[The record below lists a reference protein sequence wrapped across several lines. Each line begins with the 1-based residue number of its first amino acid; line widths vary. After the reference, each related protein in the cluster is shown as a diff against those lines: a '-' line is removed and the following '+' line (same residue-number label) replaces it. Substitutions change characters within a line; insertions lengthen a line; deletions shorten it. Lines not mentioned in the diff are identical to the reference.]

1 MIGAPVEVVGM
12 RPISRSQKVRLAT
25 EIFLTYARVRWLLFR
40 FELPAVLADLRSNG
54 GPPPTGDAARLASL
68 SGIRMGNAVIR
79 ALRVLPTDSRC
90 LMRSLVLTVLLV
102 RRGIDSSLIIGVRP
116 GNELKAHAWLERE
129 EIPLLPAGAEY
140 DRLLET

>member
-1 MIGAPVEVVGM
+1 M
-12 RPISRSQKVRLAT
+12 RPISRPQKARLAI
-25 EIFLTYARVRWLLFR
+25 EIFMTYARVRWLLLR
-40 FELPAVLADLRSNG
+40 FDLPTVLADLRSDTG
-54 GPPPTGDAARLASL
+54 SPPSGDAARLASL
-68 SGIRMGNAVIR
+68 TGIRIGNAVVR

-116 GNELKAHAWLERE
+116 GAELQAHAWLERE
-129 EIPLLPAGAEY
+129 EIPLLPAGVEY